1 MLAADVPITFLL
13 AFPPSSPPGVTAMP
27 WTFVRHAPHPSGA
40 APAMPAVVAV
50 GFVVLFMLLD
60 WLSFVHPMRGTYITA
75 WNPQAALAIAL
86 LARYPSSSWLV
97 GPVLAAAA
105 ASRGLPEPAV
115 PAAVASLVSTL
126 GFAATAWALRRALGP
141 QTRNAYLAFLGIAAL
156 GSALQSGLY
165 VGTLG
170 LIGFEV
176 TDRLPGAFMR
186 RWIGD
191 AVSVLVSLPVIFVL
205 ADRGRRAQTLAM
217 LRTVEWWLVA
227 AAAMA
232 ASYAVFGRP
241 AEDQFKFFYLLFV
254 PVAWG
259 AARFGNV
266 GAVWSA
272 ALVQALLFTA
282 VQADTYRPLTVF
294 ELHMLMA
301 ALGATGLLLG
311 ATVEERQ
318 RAEEALRAS
327 LHAAAAADM
336 AAALAHELNQPLTA
350 LRTYARA
357 AQLMAQQ
364 PPGAAMAGTGPPLVE
379 VTDKLVAEVNR
390 AGAVMKRLRDFFR
403 QRGTEL
409 QPVAMHSLIDEV
421 VRAQAAH
428 AEAAGVLLRAD
439 CPPAL
444 PPVWI
449 DAVQIEVVLRNLV
462 SNAIEAAAAGPAA
475 DVMVRAELQARQLV
489 VKVQDSGPGIDADEL
504 GELFESRTSSKPGG
518 MGIGLVIS
526 RSIIEAH
533 EGRLWADA
541 GPGGKFSFS
550 IPLLEPDH
558 A

>member
-1 MLAADVPITFLL
+1 MNMSWTFLH
-13 AFPPSSPPGVTAMP
+13 
-27 WTFVRHAPHPSGA
+27 HAQQPRA
-40 APAMPAVVAV
+40 APRLPAAVAF
-50 GFVVLFMLLD
+50 GFPVLFLLLD
-60 WLSFVHPMRGTYITA
+60 WISFVHPMSGTHITA

-86 LARYPSSSWLV
+86 LVRYPSSWWLV
-97 GPVLAAAA
+97 GPVMAAAA
-105 ASRGLPEPAV
+105 AWRGLPEPAV

-126 GFAATAWALRRALGP
+126 GFAATAAALRRALGP
-141 QTRNAYLAFLGIAAL
+141 ETRNAYLAFLAIAAV
-156 GSALQSGLY
+156 GAALQAGLY

-170 LIGFEV
+170 TVGIEV
-176 TDRLPGAFMR
+176 SDRVPGAFIR
-186 RWIGD
+186 RWVAD
-191 AVSVLVSLPVIFVL
+191 AVSIIVSLPVIFVL
-205 ADRGRRAQTLAM
+205 ADRSRRAQTLAM

-227 AAAMA
+227 GAALA

-294 ELHMLMA
+294 ELHMLMT

-350 LRTYARA
+350 MRTYARA
-357 AQLMAQQ
+357 AQLMAQR
-364 PPGAAMAGTGPPLVE
+364 PAAVLDGNAPSLVE

-390 AGAVMKRLRDFFR
+390 AGTVMKRLRDFFR
-403 QRGTEL
+403 QRGTALE
-409 QPVAMHSLIDEV
+409 PVALQSVIDEV
-421 VRAQAAH
+421 VQSQAAH
-428 AEAAGVLLRAD
+428 ADAAGVVLKAH
-439 CPPAL
+439 CQPAL
-444 PPVWI
+444 PLVWI
-449 DAVQIEVVLRNLV
+449 DAVQIAVVLRNLV
-462 SNAIEAAAAGPAA
+462 SNAIEAAAPAPAA
-475 DVMVRAELQARQLV
+475 RVTVQAEVQGRQLV
-489 VKVQDSGPGIDADEL
+489 VKVQDSGPGISAEEL
-504 GELFESRTSSKPGG
+504 GELFDAGDGSRDRPRAGTRLRASAKPGG

-533 EGRLWADA
+533 EGRLWAEA

-550 IPLLEPDH
+550 IPLLEPDPH

>member
-1 MLAADVPITFLL
+1 
-13 AFPPSSPPGVTAMP
+13 
-27 WTFVRHAPHPSGA
+27 
-40 APAMPAVVAV
+40 
-50 GFVVLFMLLD
+50 
-60 WLSFVHPMRGTYITA
+60 
-75 WNPQAALAIAL
+75 
-86 LARYPSSSWLV
+86 
-97 GPVLAAAA
+97 
-105 ASRGLPEPAV
+105 
-115 PAAVASLVSTL
+115 
-126 GFAATAWALRRALGP
+126 
-141 QTRNAYLAFLGIAAL
+141 
-156 GSALQSGLY
+156 

-170 LIGFEV
+170 IIGFEV
-176 TDRLPGAFMR
+176 SDRVPGAFLR
-186 RWIGD
+186 RWVADG
-191 AVSVLVSLPVIFVL
+191 VSMIVSLPVIFVL
-205 ADRGRRAQTLAM
+205 ADRGRRAQTMAM

-227 AAAMA
+227 ASAMA
-232 ASYAVFGRP
+232 ASYAVYGRP

-282 VQADTYRPLTVF
+282 VQADSYRPLTVF
-294 ELHMLMA
+294 ELHMLMT

-364 PPGAAMAGTGPPLVE
+364 PATAADGSTASLVD

-409 QPVAMHSLIDEV
+409 QPVALQSVIDEV
-421 VRAQAAH
+421 VQSQAAH
-428 AEAAGVLLRAD
+428 ADAAGVTLRAD
-439 CPPAL
+439 CEAAL
-444 PPVWI
+444 PTVWI
-449 DAVQIEVVLRNLV
+449 DAVQIAVVLRNLV
-462 SNAIEAAAAGPAA
+462 SNAIEAAAATAPACSA
-475 DVMVRAELQARQLV
+475 QVTVQAEAQGRQLV
-489 VKVQDSGPGIDADEL
+489 VKVQDSGPGIAADEL
-504 GELFESRTSSKPGG
+504 GDLFESRASAKAGG

-533 EGRLWADA
+533 EGRLWAEA

>member
-1 MLAADVPITFLL
+1 
-13 AFPPSSPPGVTAMP
+13 MP
-27 WTFVRHAPHPSGA
+27 WTFVRHAQHPTAS
-40 APAMPAVVAV
+40 PPLPAVVAV
-50 GFVVLFMLLD
+50 GFVVLFLLLD
-60 WLSFVHPMRGTYITA
+60 WISFVHPMRGTHITA
-75 WNPQAALAIAL
+75 WNPQAALAVAL
-86 LARYPSSSWLV
+86 LTRYPSSWWLV

-105 ASRGLPEPAV
+105 ASRGLPEPAL
-115 PAAVASLVSTL
+115 PAAVAALVSTL
-126 GFAATAWALRRALGP
+126 GFVATAAALRRALGP
-141 QTRNAYLAFLGIAAL
+141 RTRNAYLAFLGIAAL
-156 GSALQSGLY
+156 GSALQAGLY

-170 LIGFEV
+170 IIGFEV
-176 TDRLPGAFMR
+176 SDRIPGAFLR
-186 RWIGD
+186 RWVADG
-191 AVSVLVSLPVIFVL
+191 VSMIVSLPVIFVL

-227 AAAMA
+227 ASAMA
-232 ASYAVFGRP
+232 AAYAVFGGP

-282 VQADTYRPLTVF
+282 VQADSYRPLTVF
-294 ELHMLMA
+294 ELHMLMT

-364 PPGAAMAGTGPPLVE
+364 PPSAPGGAGPPLVE

-390 AGAVMKRLRDFFR
+390 AGAVMKRLRDFFS

-409 QPVAMHSLIDEV
+409 QPVALQSVIDEV
-421 VRAQAAH
+421 VQSQAAH
-428 AEAAGVLLRAD
+428 ADAAGVTLHAD

-444 PPVWI
+444 PTVWI
-449 DAVQIEVVLRNLV
+449 DAVQIAVVLRNLV
-462 SNAIEAAAAGPAA
+462 SNAIEAAAPAPAGRFPLQPAA
-475 DVMVRAELQARQLV
+475 RFPLQSAARFPLQAAPRVTVQAEAQGRQLV
-489 VKVQDSGPGIDADEL
+489 VKVQDSGPGIAAEEL
-504 GELFESRTSSKPGG
+504 GELFESRASAKPGG

-533 EGRLWADA
+533 EGRLWAEA

-558 A
+558 V

>member
-1 MLAADVPITFLL
+1 MN
-13 AFPPSSPPGVTAMP
+13 AMP
-27 WTFVRHAPHPSGA
+27 WSFLRHAQPPHAPPRLPA
-40 APAMPAVVAV
+40 AVAL
-50 GFVVLFMLLD
+50 GFAVLFLLLD
-60 WLSFVHPMRGTYITA
+60 WISFVHPMRGTHITA

-86 LARYPSSSWLV
+86 LTRYPSSGWLV
-97 GPVLAAAA
+97 GPVMAAAA
-105 ASRGLPEPAV
+105 AWRGLPDPAV
-115 PAAVASLVSTL
+115 PTAVAALVSTL
-126 GFAATAWALRRALGP
+126 GFMATAAALRRALGP
-141 QTRNAYLAFLGIAAL
+141 ETRNAYLAFLAIAAV
-156 GSALQSGLY
+156 GAALQAGLY
-165 VGTLG
+165 VGTLSVV
-170 LIGFEV
+170 GFELS
-176 TDRLPGAFMR
+176 DRVPGAFIR
-186 RWIGD
+186 RWVAD
-191 AVSVLVSLPVIFVL
+191 AVSIIVSLPVIFVL

-227 AAAMA
+227 AAALA

-294 ELHMLMA
+294 ELHMLMT

-336 AAALAHELNQPLTA
+336 AAAMAHELNQPLTA
-350 LRTYARA
+350 MRTYARA

-364 PPGAAMAGTGPPLVE
+364 PAAPGANGPPLVE

-409 QPVAMHSLIDEV
+409 QPVALQTVIDEV
-421 VRAQAAH
+421 VQSQAAH
-428 AEAAGVLLRAD
+428 ADAAGVTLQAD

-449 DAVQIEVVLRNLV
+449 DAVQIAVVLRNLV
-462 SNAIEAAAAGPAA
+462 SNAIEAAAPPPSTRFPIQPAA
-475 DVMVRAELQARQLV
+475 RVMVQAEAQGRQLV
-489 VKVQDSGPGIDADEL
+489 VRVQDSGPGIAADEL
-504 GELFESRTSSKPGG
+504 GELFESRAGSRASSKPGG

-533 EGRLWADA
+533 EGRLWAEA

>member
-1 MLAADVPITFLL
+1 
-13 AFPPSSPPGVTAMP
+13 MP
-27 WTFVRHAPHPSGA
+27 WTFLRQAQPPTTTVRLP
-40 APAMPAVVAV
+40 PAVAL
-50 GFVVLFMLLD
+50 GFVVLFLLLD
-60 WLSFVHPMRGTYITA
+60 WISFVHPMRGTHITA

-86 LARYPSSSWLV
+86 LVRHPSSWWLV
-97 GPVLAAAA
+97 GPVMAAAA
-105 ASRGLPEPAV
+105 AWRGLPEPAL
-115 PAAVASLVSTL
+115 PTAVAALVSTL
-126 GFAATAWALRRALGP
+126 GFMATAAALRRALGP
-141 QTRNAYLAFLGIAAL
+141 QTRNAYLAFLAIAAV
-156 GSALQSGLY
+156 GAALQAGLY

-170 LIGFEV
+170 IVGFQLS
-176 TDRLPGAFMR
+176 DRVPGAFIR
-186 RWIGD
+186 RWVAD
-191 AVSVLVSLPVIFVL
+191 AVSIIVSLPVIFVL
-205 ADRGRRAQTLAM
+205 ADRARRAQTLAM

-227 AAAMA
+227 AAALA

-266 GAVWSA
+266 GAAWAA

-294 ELHMLMA
+294 ELHMLMT

-364 PPGAAMAGTGPPLVE
+364 PPQAHGGNGPPLVE

-409 QPVAMHSLIDEV
+409 QPVALQSVIEEV
-421 VRAQAAH
+421 VQSQAAH
-428 AEAAGVLLRAD
+428 ADAAGVVLDAD
-439 CPPAL
+439 CPPSL
-444 PPVWI
+444 PTVWI
-449 DAVQIEVVLRNLV
+449 DAVQIAVVLRNLV
-462 SNAIEAAAAGPAA
+462 SNAIEAAAPAPAA
-475 DVMVRAELQARQLV
+475 RVTVQAEAQGRHLV
-489 VKVQDSGPGIDADEL
+489 VKVRDSGPGIPADEL
-504 GELFESRTSSKPGG
+504 GELFESRDGSRAGSRASAKPGG

-533 EGRLWADA
+533 EGRLWAEA

-550 IPLLEPDH
+550 IPLLDPDPH